1 MADETNAGTVT
12 MTVAE
17 AEAALEAARAAEA
30 AAAEAAAAEAAAA
43 REARAAEIQTQIAGL
58 ETQIDELETQRTT
71 LTKELR
77 GLTGRKGRKDGSKR
91 GRPAG
96 SKNKAARKPKAEG
109 ETATRSSENSLRHY
123 VASALSDKPQSAT
136 DICEEVKAAGY
147 ETDSEN
153 FPTMVAQNLVK
164 LITLRCGNANVA
176 NRPERGMYVAG
187 AGMTAYLA
195 DPTSAVEKE

>member
-1 MADETNAGTVT
+1 MADETNAVT

-17 AEAALEAARAAEA
+17 AEAALAAARAAEAAQAEA
-30 AAAEAAAAEAAAA
+30 AAAEAAAQ
-43 REARAAEIQTQIAGL
+43 REARATELQSQIGTLDTQIS
-58 ETQIDELETQRTT
+58 ELEAQRST

-77 GLTGRKGRKDGSKR
+77 GLTGRKGRKGSGRR

-96 SKNKAARKPKAEG
+96 SKNKATRAPKAASEAAG
-109 ETATRSSENSLRHY
+109 RSSANSLRHF
-123 VASALSDKPQSAT
+123 VASALTDKPQSAT
-136 DICEEVKAAGY
+136 QIVDAVKAAGY

-187 AGMTAYLA
+187 SGMAAYLA
-195 DPTSAVEKE
+195 DPSSAVEKE